1 VARVAVQFLARSNRR
16 AGYMTCGAWA
26 SMLDA
31 SKSKGCAPL
40 VRLHAAC
47 MAVRPFAHW
56 SGRKWRNACN
66 RWAVTRTARGG
77 FGSICLGLAC
87 VTRGTQPP
95 CHRGRTLERVGEDS
109 ARDG

>member
-1 VARVAVQFLARSNRR
+1 VARVAVQFLACSNRLHDVW
-16 AGYMTCGAWA
+16 AWA

-47 MAVRPFAHW
+47 MAVRPFTRW
-56 SGRKWRNACN
+56 SGRKWKNARN
-66 RWAVTRTARGG
+66 RRAVTGTARGG
-77 FGSICLGLAC
+77 FGSFCLGPAC
-87 VTRGTQPP
+87 ATRGTQPS
-95 CHRGRTLERVGEDS
+95 CRRGRTLERVGEDS